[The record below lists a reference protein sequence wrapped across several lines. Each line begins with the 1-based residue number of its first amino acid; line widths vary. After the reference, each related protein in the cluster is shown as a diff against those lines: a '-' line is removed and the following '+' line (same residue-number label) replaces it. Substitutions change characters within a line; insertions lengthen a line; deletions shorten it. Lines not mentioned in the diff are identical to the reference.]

1 MTHITKRLVKVCI
14 ITRSNLTDAD
24 QAVQACHVAM
34 QFMMDYPESARS
46 WHAQSNTLVLLT
58 VENEQ
63 GLQRIIDRA
72 FDLNVRTAAFREPD
86 LNNALTA
93 IALEPSD
100 KNQRICK
107 NLPLALGG

>member
-1 MTHITKRLVKVCI
+1 VTQYIVT
-14 ITRSNLTDAD
+14 
-24 QAVQACHVAM
+24 
-34 QFMMDYPESARS
+34 YPESAKS

-86 LNNALTA
+86 LDNAITA

-100 KNQRICK
+100 KNQRICR